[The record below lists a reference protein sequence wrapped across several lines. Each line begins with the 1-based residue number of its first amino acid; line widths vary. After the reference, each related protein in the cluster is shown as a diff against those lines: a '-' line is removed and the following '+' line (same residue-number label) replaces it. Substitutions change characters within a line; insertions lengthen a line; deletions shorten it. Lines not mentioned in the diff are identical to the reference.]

1 MKQLLSILILLGC
14 MSLANANE
22 CPNGGMPTALEN
34 DPERCIPDSLLGA
47 CFITKNSDG
56 ENRCRLISTLN
67 VNFLLDKNYSI
78 IDISDSVEGLIK
90 IYTLKKSDDLFICRV
105 NTVYYT
111 TDCIKP

>member
-14 MSLANANE
+14 MSVANSNQ
-22 CPNGGMPTALEN
+22 CPNGGIPTGDDTLECMPE
-34 DPERCIPDSLLGA
+34 SLQHN
-47 CFITKNSDG
+47 CFITRNSDG
-56 ENRCRLISTLN
+56 EKRCHLFSTLS

-78 IDISDSVEGLIK
+78 IDISDSLEGLLK

-105 NTVYYT
+105 NTVYDT

>member
-1 MKQLLSILILLGC
+1 
-14 MSLANANE
+14 MSVANANE
-22 CPNGGMPTALEN
+22 CSDGSIPSTSEDGSTL
-34 DPERCIPDSLLGA
+34 CIPESLQGS

-56 ENRCRLISTLN
+56 EKRCRLISTLS

-78 IDISDSVEGLIK
+78 IDISDSLDGLLK

-105 NTVYYT
+105 NTVYNT